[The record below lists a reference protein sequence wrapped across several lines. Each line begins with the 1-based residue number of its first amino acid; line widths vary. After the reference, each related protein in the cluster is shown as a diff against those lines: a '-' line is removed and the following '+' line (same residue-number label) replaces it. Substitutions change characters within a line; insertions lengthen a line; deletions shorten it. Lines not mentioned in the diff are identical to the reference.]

1 MTAGDWI
8 GVALQV
14 IAAGAAAVAAIASW
28 RSVVGVSKERKFE
41 ERRRANEHLKA
52 EYALVVEWAQAYS
65 HDRQRAVAALMALRA
80 EILVHTVLEGPLPQ
94 CLALVN
100 TEPSTIKP
108 DDVDGLADAA
118 MKEIEAAMVRVWEGH
133 TVDLEPASPTDAS
146 ASPKKDEIEQ

>member
-14 IAAGAAAVAAIASW
+14 IAAGAAAAAAIASW

-52 EYALVVEWAQAYS
+52 EYALVIEWAQAYF

-80 EILVHTVLEGPLPQ
+80 ELLVHTVLEGPLPQ
-94 CLALVN
+94 CLALAN
-100 TEPSTIKP
+100 TEHSKIKP

-118 MKEIEAAMVRVWEGH
+118 IKEIEAAMARVWKGH
-133 TVDLEPASPTDAS
+133 TVELEPASPAGAS
-146 ASPKKDEIEQ
+146 ASPRDEIEQ